1 MLWGNIIDEW
11 IEKNLSV
18 MYLLTLSRYNAYRA
32 KHANTS
38 ISIHDQQ
45 DYTYG
50 KQIRVSVFLNTIIS
64 LNKYSTIFNLRW
76 R

>member
-50 KQIRVSVFLNTIIS
+50 KQIRVFS
-64 LNKYSTIFNLRW
+64 
-76 R
+76 